1 MQRIKSI
8 TLRNFKFFY
17 GTEAEYPKNKIDLEK
32 DNLLLYGENGSGKST
47 IYWALYTF
55 LQSCLKT
62 GNHQIKKY
70 FSDDETESLKNRYA
84 TNGSESGIIIDFIS
98 SDGTITQKVISNR
111 PNGINTKGGTLVR
124 KTLNASDFLNYKY
137 LSKLYDFR
145 NSEPINLFPLF
156 VKDLLMFI
164 DFEEEY
170 PLLNGEL
177 SGKSYASDWWD
188 YILTVHEDLPRNKS
202 MKHTISESSEEYKM
216 YKEVLLP
223 KFVDLLKNYLLKI
236 TEATNNYLTKEF
248 NESFKI
254 SFNTDKIVCDFNK
267 PTGKRAKDGKLHK
280 PKIFLT
286 AELLDDKLDISKRD
300 IPNPHTFLN
309 EAKLTAIALSIRFAM
324 LDERGTFADA
334 CSLLVLDDLLV
345 SLDMSHRNIVLDIIL
360 RKANRHQLLIMTH
373 DRFFFQ
379 MAQNKIKHYKQNNWK
394 FIEMYSHK
402 NNEIPLPLIYD
413 SESYLGKAI
422 RYLDLNEYEIAGN
435 FLRKEAENFLKE
447 ILPNRYKLNDEGK
460 LKALGNLLSEA
471 VVFSESNGLDKSLF
485 ERLNSHREFVL
496 NPSSH
501 DSYDVP
507 KFYSELSDCINT
519 LTELRKIEITQNILK
534 KGTKLE
540 FEVKCVNHGD
550 NYKYNLVIQDDSHLI
565 KEPGKTEVLTKGNI
579 NFKIFKEGVELPP
592 KDKNIGDWHN
602 ENNSIINKYNY
613 CYNKSD
619 KSGEESF
626 WDGVSFTETSEKLIT
641 VKPFN

>member
-1 MQRIKSI
+1 MQKIKSL

-17 GTEAEYPKNKIDLEK
+17 GTETEHPKNKIELEET
-32 DNLLLYGENGSGKST
+32 NLLLYGENGSGKSSV
-47 IYWALYTF
+47 YWALYTF

-62 GNHQIKKY
+62 DDAQIEKY
-70 FSDDETESLKNRYA
+70 FSDDKVESLKNRYSA
-84 TNGSESGIIIDFIS
+84 DGADSAIVVEFVSADGTTTQKFIS
-98 SDGTITQKVISNR
+98 NK
-111 PNGINTKGGTLVR
+111 GINSKGGTLVR

-156 VKDLLMFI
+156 VKDLFMFI

-188 YILTVHEDLPRNKS
+188 FIVKVSKDPKYLPRNKN
-202 MKHTISESSEEYKM
+202 KNTISESSPEYKL
-216 YKEVLLP
+216 YKDTLLP
-223 KFVDLLKNYLLKI
+223 RFISLLQSYLLKI
-236 TEATNNYLTKEF
+236 TEAANTYLDGDFKEP
-248 NESFKI
+248 FKI
-254 SFNTDKIVCDFNK
+254 SFKTDLITCDFNK

-280 PKIFLT
+280 PQILLT
-286 AELLDDKLDISKRD
+286 AELLDAKIAPNKRNVD
-300 IPNPHTFLN
+300 NPHTFLN
-309 EAKLTAIALSIRFAM
+309 EARLTAIALSIRFAM

-360 RKANRHQLLIMTH
+360 SKANKHQLLIMTH

-379 MAQNKIKHYKQNNWK
+379 MAQNKIKYYKQNNWK
-394 FIEMYSHK
+394 YIEMYSHK
-402 NNEIPLPLIYD
+402 NNEVPLPLIYD

-471 VVFSESNGLDKSLF
+471 VVFADSNDLDMALF
-485 ERLNSHREFVL
+485 EKLNSHREFVL
-496 NPSSH
+496 NPASH

-507 KFYSELSDCINT
+507 KFYSELKECINT
-519 LTELRKIEITQNILK
+519 LSELRKIEITQNILK
-534 KGTKLE
+534 KGDELE
-540 FEVKCVNHGD
+540 FAIICGTHG
-550 NYKYNLVIQDDSHLI
+550 NNWTCQLVVEENMHLI
-565 KEPGKTEVLTKGNI
+565 KELSADDVLTKGNF
-579 NFKIFKEGVELPP
+579 NFKLFKDSVEQPP
-592 KDKNIGDWHN
+592 NGGNPGDWRHDK
-602 ENNSIINKYNY
+602 SIKKIYDDFY
-613 CYNKSD
+613 SKSD
-619 KSGEESF
+619 KTGNQNYWE
-626 WDGVSFTETSEKLIT
+626 GVLISSSKDKLLT
-641 VKPFN
+641 LKS